1 MKAAQIRRRGIP
13 GLGGWFTTKQLS
25 GGGALIDIGVHLIDL
40 VLHLCGSPRV
50 GRVSAVCNSALGKP
64 TDQYVFNEMWAGP
77 PVPGGDFD
85 VEDSATVLMRFGNG
99 ITFDLNVAW
108 ASNIPEG
115 VHPNGVTIFG
125 DRGGCYLD
133 VWGKRM
139 SIGTEQEGHLID
151 MVPQLPEGNAWE
163 MAWTRQHELFAR
175 AVHDRTPPVA
185 TGEQGRYVQNVL
197 EAIYRSSFE
206 GREVEIRA

>member
-1 MKAAQIRRRGIP
+1 
-13 GLGGWFTTKQLS
+13 
-25 GGGALIDIGVHLIDL
+25 
-40 VLHLCGSPRV
+40 
-50 GRVSAVCNSALGKP
+50 
-64 TDQYVFNEMWAGP
+64 
-77 PVPGGDFD
+77 
-85 VEDSATVLMRFGNG
+85 
-99 ITFDLNVAW
+99 
-108 ASNIPEG
+108 
-115 VHPNGVTIFG
+115 
-125 DRGGCYLD
+125 
-133 VWGKRM
+133 M